1 MKKLRE
7 STLWFITTASISI
20 VVMVCVVLYNQRVLM
35 IRQEQEIAELNQTIG
50 EYRINEAWFED
61 YIDLLEEV
69 YEGKI
74 NEAVLEERVRQL
86 ENGNLQSEIYD
97 DFVYQLLADFDD
109 AIEITIYYYENT
121 DQVVDLETYIA
132 MKYPALYKRLLSYT

>member
-7 STLWFITTASISI
+7 RTLWFITTTSIFFVYI
-20 VVMVCVVLYNQRVLM
+20 VCVVLYNQRVLM

-50 EYRINEAWFED
+50 EYRINEEWFED

-74 NEAVLEERVRQL
+74 NKAILEERLKNQPNN
-86 ENGNLQSEIYD
+86 EKY
-97 DFVYQLLADFDD
+97 
-109 AIEITIYYYENT
+109 IEQIL
-121 DQVVDLETYIA
+121 DDLELLMELQQHYYQENITSHSFGDWVQIN
-132 MKYPALYKRLLSYT
+132 YPALYERVLNYY